1 MAKVQ
6 LLDRRMVLTNWGRGA
21 LAVAIL
27 GPTVVACSSN
37 GDDAAVL
44 VPTTAP
50 TSEPPAE
57 PTEPT
62 EDEAMGP
69 NAEPTEDEPAVADG
83 PTLRWERVNF
93 EFVSA
98 YVLARGDQVAIVD
111 TGTAGNADR
120 IEAALA
126 ALEAGWGDVDHVIL
140 THLHGDHV
148 GGLPAVLDAAGTAQ
162 AYAGEADV
170 AGISSP
176 RPLVPVNDG
185 DEVFG
190 LEVIATP
197 GHTPGHI
204 AVIDETAGL
213 LVAGDALNE
222 SGGRVSGA
230 DPQFSSD
237 MVAAA
242 ESVRVLAAR
251 RFDTLVVG
259 HGEPIVGDA
268 SELVAEVA
276 ARR

>member
-6 LLDRRMVLTNWGRGA
+6 LLDRRMLLTNWGRGA
-21 LAVAIL
+21 VAVAIL
-27 GPTVVACSSN
+27 GPAVVACSSN
-37 GDDAAVL
+37 GDEAAVL
-44 VPTTAP
+44 VPTTAS

-57 PTEPT
+57 PTE
-62 EDEAMGP
+62 DQSA
-69 NAEPTEDEPAVADG
+69 AEDEPAAADA

-120 IEAALA
+120 IEAALT
-126 ALEAGWGDVDHVIL
+126 ALDAGWGDVDHVIL

-148 GGLPAVLDAAGTAQ
+148 GGLPAVLDAAPTAQ

-170 AGISSP
+170 AGITSP

-222 SGGRVSGA
+222 SDGRVSGA
-230 DPQFSSD
+230 NPQFSSD

-242 ESVRVLAAR
+242 ESVRVLAAW

-276 ARR
+276 GRR

>member
-6 LLDRRMVLTNWGRGA
+6 LLDRRMLLTNWGRGA
-21 LAVAIL
+21 VAVAIL
-27 GPTVVACSSN
+27 GPSVVACSSN

-50 TSEPPAE
+50 TSEPP
-57 PTEPT
+57 T
-62 EDEAMGP
+62 
-69 NAEPTEDEPAVADG
+69 EPTEDEPAEPNAEPTEAEPAAAEA
-83 PTLRWERVNF
+83 PTLRWERVDF

-111 TGTAGNADR
+111 TGTAGNAER

-126 ALEAGWGDVDHVIL
+126 ALDAGWGDVDHVVL
-140 THLHGDHV
+140 THLHPDHV
-148 GGLPAVLDAAGTAQ
+148 GGLPAVLDAAATAQ

-170 AGISSP
+170 AGITSP

-204 AVIDETAGL
+204 AVIDEAAGL

-222 SGGRVSGA
+222 SGGQVLGA
-230 DPQFSSD
+230 NPQFSSD
-237 MVAAA
+237 MTAADN
-242 ESVRVLAAR
+242 SVRVLAAR

-268 SELVAEVA
+268 SDQVATLAVSL
-276 ARR
+276 

>member
-6 LLDRRMVLTNWGRGA
+6 LLDRRMLLTNWGRGA
-21 LAVAIL
+21 VAVAIL
-27 GPTVVACSSN
+27 GPSVVACSSN

-57 PTEPT
+57 PTE
-62 EDEAMGP
+62 DEPAEP
-69 NAEPTEDEPAVADG
+69 NAEPTEAEPAAAEA
-83 PTLRWERVNF
+83 PTLRWERVDF

-111 TGTAGNADR
+111 TGTAGNAER

-126 ALEAGWGDVDHVIL
+126 ALDAGWGDVDHVVL
-140 THLHGDHV
+140 THLHPDHV
-148 GGLPAVLDAAGTAQ
+148 GGLPAVLDAAATAQ

-170 AGISSP
+170 AGITSP

-204 AVIDETAGL
+204 AVIDEAAGL

-222 SGGRVSGA
+222 SGGQVLGA
-230 DPQFSSD
+230 NPQFSSD
-237 MVAAA
+237 MTAADN
-242 ESVRVLAAR
+242 SVRVLAAR

-268 SELVAEVA
+268 SDQVATLA
-276 ARR
+276 ASL